1 MENVSRETLSIL
13 RALEMIRRRI
23 RTVLVRLSTGSS
35 SNRSLKM
42 AHLKEAN
49 GVLQLSILEAGRTTK
64 KLGSESKSMRVG
76 INTKEDGKTE
86 NVTVR
91 ERFGF
96 LTPKKI

>member
-1 MENVSRETLSIL
+1 
-13 RALEMIRRRI
+13 
-23 RTVLVRLSTGSS
+23 
-35 SNRSLKM
+35 M